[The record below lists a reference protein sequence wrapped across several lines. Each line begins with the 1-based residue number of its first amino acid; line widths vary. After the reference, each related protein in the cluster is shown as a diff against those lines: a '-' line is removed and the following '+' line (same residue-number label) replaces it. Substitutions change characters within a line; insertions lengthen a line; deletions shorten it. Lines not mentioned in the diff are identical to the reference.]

1 MGEMINLDRNP
12 FANSAIN
19 NESVVQQVINRITD
33 AIISGALKPG
43 DQLPPE
49 MELIST
55 FGVSRNSLRSAI
67 QTLRAYGVL
76 EVRRPE
82 GTFVRSGASPELL
95 NPMLYSLIL
104 HKDDSYKDITG
115 LREMI
120 DFGISRLVIENGL
133 TAEETE
139 TLERVYD
146 ELVYELRKEQ
156 YDLKKI
162 TDADKR
168 FHQCIARASHNSMAE
183 MLNEFLLNITAES
196 RARTIRNVFEVN
208 DREYLVKTH
217 RLHLDALEGK
227 PGMSLDETL
236 EFSYYY
242 WKDAVK

>member
-82 GTFVRSGASPELL
+82 GTFVRRGASPELL

-139 TLERVYD
+139 TLESVYD

-162 TDADKR
+162 ADTDKK
-168 FHQCIARASHNSMAE
+168 FHQCVAKASHNSMAE
-183 MLNEFLLNITAES
+183 MLSEFLLNITAES
-196 RARTIRNVFEVN
+196 RARTIRNVFDAN

-227 PGMSLDETL
+227 PGLSLDEVL

>member
-1 MGEMINLDRNP
+1 M
-12 FANSAIN
+12 
-19 NESVVQQVINRITD
+19 
-33 AIISGALKPG
+33 
-43 DQLPPE
+43 
-49 MELIST
+49 
-55 FGVSRNSLRSAI
+55 
-67 QTLRAYGVL
+67 
-76 EVRRPE
+76 
-82 GTFVRSGASPELL
+82 RSGASPELL

-162 TDADKR
+162 ADADKR

-196 RARTIRNVFEVN
+196 RARTIRNVFDAN
-208 DREYLVKTH
+208 DREYLIKTH